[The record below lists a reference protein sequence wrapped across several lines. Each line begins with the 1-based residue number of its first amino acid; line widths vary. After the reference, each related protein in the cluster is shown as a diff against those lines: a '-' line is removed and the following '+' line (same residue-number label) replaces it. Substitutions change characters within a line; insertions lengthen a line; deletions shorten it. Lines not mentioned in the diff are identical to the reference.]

1 MLKIT
6 LESLEILDAIA
17 RHGSFARAAEE
28 LGRVPSA
35 ITYAVRKL
43 EDDLDTLI
51 FDRSGYRAELTAS
64 GKVLLEQGRA
74 LLQQADQLQS
84 QIAQTAR
91 GWELEL
97 TVVLDAILPWSWLQP
112 HVAAY
117 FADACSAKLRI
128 NEETLAG
135 SWDAL
140 LDGRADLVIGASSD
154 PPSGAGISTQPLF
167 GVPFHYC
174 VAPHHPLA
182 HASEPISD
190 EQLKAHRAVVVGDSS
205 RRLPLRTSGLLSG
218 QDTLVVPSMQA
229 KIDAQIAGLGAGY
242 LADWFAR
249 PHLLDQTLLSKRVSE
264 TKADGGLV
272 VAWKSGNRGRA
283 LNWWRER
290 LRGAKPPRSRP
301 K

>member
-17 RHGSFARAAEE
+17 RHGSFGRAAEE

-84 QIAQTAR
+84 QIAQTAK

-97 TVVLDAILPWSWLQP
+97 RIVLDAILPWRWLQP
-112 HVAAY
+112 HVDAY
-117 FADACSAKLRI
+117 FADTCSAKLRI
-128 NEETLAG
+128 NEEALVG
-135 SWDAL
+135 SWEAL
-140 LDGRADLVIGASSD
+140 LDGRADLVIGATSD
-154 PPSGAGISTQPLF
+154 PPSGVGISTQPLF
-167 GVPFHYC
+167 NVPFEYC
-174 VAPHHPLA
+174 VAPQHPLA
-182 HASEPISD
+182 DAPEPLSD
-190 EQLKAHRAVVVGDSS
+190 EQLKGHRAIVLGDSA
-205 RRLPLRTSGLLSG
+205 RHLPLRTSGLLSG

-229 KIDAQIAGLGAGY
+229 KVDAQVAGLGSGY
-242 LADWFAR
+242 LASWFAR
-249 PHLLDQTLLSKRVSE
+249 PYLQDKTLISKRVGD
-264 TKADGGLV
+264 TKPVGGV
-272 VAWKSGNRGRA
+272 VIAWKSGNRGRA
-283 LNWWRER
+283 LTWWRER
-290 LRGAKPPRSRP
+290 LRDAKPPQ
-301 K
+301 

>member
-17 RHGSFARAAEE
+17 RHGSFGRAADE

-84 QIAQTAR
+84 QIAQTAK

-97 TVVLDAILPWSWLQP
+97 SIVLDAILPWRWLQP
-112 HVAAY
+112 HVDLY
-117 FADACSAKLRI
+117 FREACSAKLRI
-128 NEETLAG
+128 SEEALVG
-135 SWDAL
+135 SWEAL
-140 LDGRADLVIGASSD
+140 LDGRADLVIGATSD
-154 PPSGAGISTQPLF
+154 PPSGVGISTQPLF
-167 GVPFHYC
+167 NVPFVFC
-174 VAPHHPLA
+174 VAPTHALADVPDPL
-182 HASEPISD
+182 SD
-190 EQLKAHRAVVVGDSS
+190 EQLKAHRAIVLGDSA
-205 RRLPLRTSGLLSG
+205 RHLPLRTSGLLSG

-229 KIDAQIAGLGAGY
+229 KIDAQVAGLGSGY
-242 LADWFAR
+242 LANWFAR
-249 PHLLDQTLLSKRVSE
+249 PYLKDKTLVSKRVSD
-264 TKADGGLV
+264 TKPAGGV
-272 VAWKSGNRGRA
+272 VIAWKSGNRGRA
-283 LNWWRER
+283 LTWWRER
-290 LRGAKPPRSRP
+290 LRDAKPP

>member
-6 LESLEILDAIA
+6 LEALEILDAIA
-17 RHGSFARAAEE
+17 RHGSFGRAADE

-84 QIAQTAR
+84 QIAQTAK

-97 TVVLDAILPWSWLQP
+97 RIVLDAILPWSWLQT
-112 HVAAY
+112 HVDAY
-117 FADACSAKLRI
+117 FSDACSAKLRI
-128 NEETLAG
+128 NEEALVG
-135 SWDAL
+135 SWEAL
-140 LDGRADLVIGASSD
+140 LDGRADLVIGATSD
-154 PPSGAGISTQPLF
+154 PPSGVGISTQPLF
-167 GVPFHYC
+167 KVPFVFC
-174 VAPHHPLA
+174 VSPQHVLAKLPDPL
-182 HASEPISD
+182 SD
-190 EQLKAHRAVVVGDSS
+190 EQLKAHRAIVLGDSA
-205 RRLPLRTSGLLSG
+205 RHLALRTSGLLSG

-229 KIDAQIAGLGAGY
+229 KIDAQVAGLGSGY
-242 LADWFAR
+242 LASWFAGPYLR
-249 PHLLDQTLLSKRVSE
+249 DGTLISKRVGES
-264 TKADGGLV
+264 KPDGGV
-272 VAWKSGNRGRA
+272 VIAWKSGNRGRA
-283 LNWWRER
+283 LTWWRDR
-290 LRGAKPPRSRP
+290 LRDVKAP

>member
-17 RHGSFARAAEE
+17 RHGSFGRAADE

-74 LLQQADQLQS
+74 LLLQADQLQS
-84 QIAQTAR
+84 QIAQTAN

-97 TVVLDAILPWSWLQP
+97 SIVLDAILPWRWLQP
-112 HVAAY
+112 HVEAY
-117 FADACSAKLRI
+117 YRDTCSAKLRI

-154 PPSGAGISTQPLF
+154 PPSGVGISTQPLF
-167 GVPFHYC
+167 NVPFTYC
-174 VAPHHPLA
+174 VAPSHPLA
-182 HASEPISD
+182 SVPEPISD
-190 EQLKAHRAVVVGDSS
+190 EQVKTHRAIVLGDSA

-229 KIDAQIAGLGAGY
+229 KIDAQVAGLGSGY
-242 LADWFAR
+242 LANWFAHPYLR
-249 PHLLDQTLLSKRVSE
+249 DKTLISRRVGE
-264 TKADGGLV
+264 TKPVGGVV

-283 LNWWRER
+283 LTWWRER
-290 LRGAKPPRSRP
+290 LRDAKAP

>member
-17 RHGSFARAAEE
+17 RHGSFGRAAEE

-64 GKVLLEQGRA
+64 GRVLLEQGRA

-84 QIAQTAR
+84 QIAQTAK

-97 TVVLDAILPWSWLQP
+97 SIVLDAILPWRWLQP
-112 HVAAY
+112 HVETY

-128 NEETLAG
+128 NEEALVG
-135 SWDAL
+135 SWEAL
-140 LDGRADLVIGASSD
+140 LDGRADLVIGATSD
-154 PPSGAGISTQPLF
+154 PPSGQGISTQPLF
-167 GVPFHYC
+167 SVPFSYY
-174 VAPHHPLA
+174 VAPSHPLA
-182 HASEPISD
+182 EAPEPLAD
-190 EQLKAHRAVVVGDSS
+190 EQLKAHRAIVLGDSA
-205 RRLPLRTSGLLSG
+205 RHLPLRTSGLLSG
-218 QDTLVVPSMQA
+218 QDMLVVPSMQA
-229 KIDAQIAGLGAGY
+229 KIDAQLAGLGSGY

-249 PHLLDQTLLSKRVSE
+249 PHLRDGTLVAKRVAD
-264 TKADGGLV
+264 TKAAGGV
-272 VAWKSGNRGRA
+272 VIAWKSGNRGRA
-283 LNWWRER
+283 LTWWREQ
-290 LRGAKPPRSRP
+290 LRDAKPPQ
-301 K
+301 

>member
-17 RHGSFARAAEE
+17 RHGSFGRAAEE

-43 EDDLDTLI
+43 EDDLDALI

-84 QIAQTAR
+84 QIAQTAK

-97 TVVLDAILPWSWLQP
+97 RIVLDAILPWGWLQP
-112 HVAAY
+112 HVEAY
-117 FADACSAKLRI
+117 FADTCSAKLRI
-128 NEETLAG
+128 NEEALVG
-135 SWDAL
+135 SWEAL
-140 LDGRADLVIGASSD
+140 LDGRADLVIGATSD
-154 PPSGAGISTQPLF
+154 PPSGLGISTQPLF
-167 GVPFHYC
+167 NVPFSYC
-174 VAPHHPLA
+174 VAPQHPLA
-182 HASEPISD
+182 NAPEPLTDD
-190 EQLKAHRAVVVGDSS
+190 ELKTHRAIVLGDSA
-205 RRLPLRTSGLLSG
+205 RHLPLRTSGLLSG

-229 KIDAQIAGLGAGY
+229 KIDAQVAGLGSGY
-242 LADWFAR
+242 LAKWYAR
-249 PHLLDQTLLSKRVSE
+249 PYLRDKTLVAKRVAD
-264 TKADGGLV
+264 TKPPGGV
-272 VAWKSGNRGRA
+272 VIAWKSGNRGRA
-283 LNWWRER
+283 LTWWRER
-290 LRGAKPPRSRP
+290 LRDARPP

>member
-17 RHGSFARAAEE
+17 RHGSFGRAAEE

-84 QIAQTAR
+84 QIAQTAK

-97 TVVLDAILPWSWLQP
+97 SIVLDEILPWSWLRP
-112 HVAAY
+112 HVEAY

-135 SWDAL
+135 SWEAL
-140 LDGRADLVIGASSD
+140 LDGRADLVIGATSD
-154 PPSGAGISTQPLF
+154 PPSGVGVSTQPLF
-167 GVPFHYC
+167 NVPFSYC
-174 VAPHHPLA
+174 VAPQHPLA
-182 HASEPISD
+182 DAPEPLSD
-190 EQLKAHRAVVVGDSS
+190 EQLKAHRAIVLGDSA

-218 QDTLVVPSMQA
+218 QGMLVVPSMQA
-229 KIDAQIAGLGAGY
+229 KIDAQVAGLGSGY

-249 PHLLDQTLLSKRVSE
+249 PYLRDKTLVSKRVAE
-264 TKADGGLV
+264 TKPPGGV
-272 VAWKSGNRGRA
+272 VIAWKSGNRGRA
-283 LNWWRER
+283 LTWWRER
-290 LRGAKPPRSRP
+290 LRDAKPPR
-301 K
+301 